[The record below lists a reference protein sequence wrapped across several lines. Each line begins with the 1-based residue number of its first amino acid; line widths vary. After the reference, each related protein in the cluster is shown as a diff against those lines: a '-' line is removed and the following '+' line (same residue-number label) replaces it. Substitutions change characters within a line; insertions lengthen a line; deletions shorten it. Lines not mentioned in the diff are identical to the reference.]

1 MKHVLLFLTVAAA
14 TVYAQDVAQA
24 RRAVVYVEAVDRAL
38 LQCLKLRE
46 RNAPVAETR
55 RLRIHQPYVLVVPGI
70 AISANGEILTPALH
84 PRADLRVTVTF
95 HDGERTEAK
104 ILGTDPLSNL
114 ALIQAPVKNRAYVSL
129 SDVAPRKDD
138 VIGVV
143 GHDARRRL
151 LTVRGVVG
159 LDRFPVN
166 IRDRYGVTR
175 ERKIPLA
182 SAFAVKPRD
191 GRPAMGSACIDQRG
205 RLVGVLVGD
214 LPRIN
219 IHAALP
225 ASRIARIVK
234 DLRQHHRVI
243 RADFGCGFA
252 QVSAA
257 AQEQFQLPA
266 SACTVAWLHPRGP
279 AARAGLQRYDIVTRL
294 ENRTYP
300 DPHLFCEAMS
310 DVAPGKPVALEVL
323 RAGTKLTV
331 QVTPVPLE

>member
-1 MKHVLLFLTVAAA
+1 MRDVLAFLTVAVA
-14 TVYAQDVAQA
+14 TVYAQDVSRAQ
-24 RRAVVYVEAVDRAL
+24 RAVVNVEAVDRAL
-38 LQCLKLRE
+38 LQCQQLRQ
-46 RNAPVAETR
+46 RKAPISEMR

-84 PRADLRVTVTF
+84 PRADLRLTVTF

-104 ILGTDPLSNL
+104 IVGTDPLSNL
-114 ALIQAPVKNRAYVSL
+114 ALIQAPVQNRAYLPL

-138 VIGVV
+138 VIGIV

-151 LTVRGVVG
+151 LAVRGVVG
-159 LDRFPVN
+159 SRFPVN
-166 IRDRYGVTR
+166 IRDLYGVTR

-191 GRPAMGSACIDQRG
+191 GRPAMGSACIDERG

-214 LPRIN
+214 LPQDN

-225 ASRIARIVK
+225 ATRIARIVK

-252 QVSAA
+252 QVSQAV
-257 AQEQFQLPA
+257 QEQLQLPA
-266 SACTVAWLHPRGP
+266 SACAVAWLHRLGP
-279 AARAGLQRYDIVTRL
+279 AAKAGLQRHDIVTRL
-294 ENRTYP
+294 EGRTYA
-300 DPHLFCEAMS
+300 DPYLLGEAMS

-323 RAGTKLTV
+323 RAGRKLTV
-331 QVTPVPLE
+331 KITPVPLE